1 MTPDPNV
8 PDGPQDAAPTPPGP
22 ATPAAAGTDPASPT
36 PTPAPGPLP
45 APEELAAAI
54 VPPDAPPPELP
65 QPGWL
70 RRLFM
75 GRPRDLA
82 DRNIFHRLA
91 LIPFLAWVGLGADGL
106 SSSAY
111 GPEEAFKTLGSHT
124 YLALGLALM
133 TAVTV
138 LVISAAYSRIIE
150 EFPHGGGGYVVAT
163 KLLGEKVGIVSGC
176 ALLVDY
182 ILTIT
187 VSIAAAGDALF
198 SFLPLE
204 YHGWKLAVEVF
215 LIAWLTMV
223 NVRGMRESIL
233 MLTPVF
239 IGFLVTHVLLIGGG
253 ILLHLPQAA
262 AVVSSARQGYGEGL
276 GTLGLAGL
284 ALLFVHAYSLGG
296 GTYTGIEAV
305 SNNVN
310 IMREPRVRTAQ
321 RTMLYMAVS
330 LAVTAAGLLVC
341 YLLWDVRPQ
350 EGKTLNAVLV
360 ESVAGEL
367 HLGRGLVILTLLCEG
382 LLLVVAAQAG
392 FMGGPRVL
400 VSMAV
405 DSWAP
410 HRFAALSERLTS
422 HNGILLLCLASMA
435 ALLYTGGDTTALV
448 VMYSINVFLTFALSM
463 FGMARRGWR
472 SRRGAGHW
480 RRRYALFAFGF
491 VLCTTILAVT
501 VFEKFAEG
509 GWLTLLVTGAIITLC
524 FVIRRHY
531 DTVQAQMARLGE
543 ALNDLPPVQVR
554 ATGEPDPHK
563 PMAALLVNNYGGLG
577 IHTLLNVFR
586 SFPGQ
591 YKGVVFLSVGVV
603 DSGAFK
609 GEGAIDDLQAE
620 TSSMLERYVQLA
632 RSLGLPASSRMAI
645 GTDVV
650 AEGEKLCVTLA
661 REHPRVTF
669 FAGKV
674 IFQREKWYQRL
685 LHNETA
691 AAIEKR
697 LQWDGLTMVV
707 LPARVR

>member
-1 MTPDPNV
+1 
-8 PDGPQDAAPTPPGP
+8 
-22 ATPAAAGTDPASPT
+22 
-36 PTPAPGPLP
+36 
-45 APEELAAAI
+45 
-54 VPPDAPPPELP
+54 
-65 QPGWL
+65 
-70 RRLFM
+70 
-75 GRPRDLA
+75 
-82 DRNIFHRLA
+82 
-91 LIPFLAWVGLGADGL
+91 
-106 SSSAY
+106 
-111 GPEEAFKTLGSHT
+111 
-124 YLALGLALM
+124 
-133 TAVTV
+133 
-138 LVISAAYSRIIE
+138 
-150 EFPHGGGGYVVAT
+150 
-163 KLLGEKVGIVSGC
+163 
-176 ALLVDY
+176 VDY
-182 ILTIT
+182 VLTIT

-204 YHGWKLAVEVF
+204 YHGWKLAFEVF
-215 LIAWLTMV
+215 LIAELTMF
-223 NVRGMRESIL
+223 NLRGMRESIL

-239 IGFLVTHVLLIGGG
+239 VGFLVTHVLLIGGG
-253 ILLHLPQAA
+253 ILLHLPQAGAVA
-262 AVVSSARQGYGEGL
+262 ASARQGFGEGL
-276 GTLGLAGL
+276 DTLGVAGL
-284 ALLFVHAYSLGG
+284 LLLFVHAYSLGG

-330 LAVTAAGLLVC
+330 LAITAAGLLVC
-341 YLLWDVRPQ
+341 YLLWDVRPV

-360 ESVAGEL
+360 ESVAQEL

-382 LLLVVAAQAG
+382 ALLVVAAQAG

-410 HRFAALSERLTS
+410 HRFGALSDRLTS
-422 HNGILLLCLASMA
+422 HNGILLMCLASLA
-435 ALLYTGGDTTALV
+435 ALLYTGGHTSALV
-448 VMYSINVFLTFALSM
+448 VMYSINVFLTFSLSM

-472 SRRGAGHW
+472 SRKAAGHW

-491 VLCTTILAVT
+491 VLCATILVVT
-501 VFEKFAEG
+501 TLEKFAEG
-509 GWLTLLVTGAIITLC
+509 GWLTLAVTGSLIAVC
-524 FVIRRHY
+524 FMIRRHY
-531 DTVQAQMARLGE
+531 DTVKEQMVRLGQG
-543 ALNDLPPVQVR
+543 LSDLPPAR
-554 ATGEPDPHK
+554 APATGEPDPNK
-563 PMAALLVNNYGGLG
+563 PLAALLVNSYGGLG
-577 IHTLLNVFR
+577 IHTLLNIFR

-609 GEGAIDDLQAE
+609 GEGAIEDLRAE
-620 TSSMLERYVQLA
+620 TGSMLERYVQLS

-650 AEGEKLCVTLA
+650 AEGEKLCLA
-661 REHPRVTF
+661 VSREHPRVTF